1 MSKIKRR
8 LKPQNVTVR
17 DLAEKFNLKPVQI
30 RRILRANQIRPKLV
44 DVVEGW
50 PNQKRIQYVWQIT
63 DPELKTVL
71 AAIHEAI
78 APEDESDLIR

>member
-17 DLAEKFNLKPVQI
+17 DLAERFNLKPVQI

>member
-8 LKPQNVTVR
+8 LKPQNVTVG
-17 DLAEKFNLKPVQI
+17 DLAEKFSLKPVQI

-44 DVVEGW
+44 DVVDGW
-50 PNQKRIQYVWQIT
+50 PNQKRIQYVWKTT

-71 AAIHEAI
+71 AAIHQAI
-78 APEDESDLIR
+78 APEDESNLIK